1 LNKKLRLE
9 QPYIRKTL
17 GTGKESILGAGIK
30 IAVSIYK
37 VILVLEF
44 KRQIF
49 YVFICGSN

>member
-30 IAVSIYK
+30 TTVSIYK
-37 VILVLEF
+37 VILAGVQ
-44 KRQIF
+44 KTKIF